1 MNPTVRNLGQTV
13 REARTRLGLSQRQL
27 AERAGL
33 SSGMLCLIER
43 GEANPSVQS
52 LIGLA
57 GALDMPLASF
67 FSDPG
72 DEQAVGTAE
81 SAHQAPS
88 RRMVLPASMRPVLA
102 LEGGVTWSRL
112 TPGPEEGL
120 EFREVRYEP
129 GACSSPRPLTHSGRE
144 WGLVLEGELTLELGP
159 ERLVLRPGDSVVF
172 DSQIPH
178 RTLNLGSEP
187 MRGVWVNFQPRS
199 TPPIPQEG
207 EVAS

>member
-1 MNPTVRNLGQTV
+1 MHPAVLNLGQKV
-13 REARTRLGLSQRQL
+13 REARARLGLSQRQL
-27 AERAGL
+27 AGRAGL

-67 FSDPG
+67 F
-72 DEQAVGTAE
+72 DELPDVTSGPEPTC
-81 SAHQAPS
+81 
-88 RRMVLPASMRPVLA
+88 RRMVLPAQMRPVLS

-112 TPGPEEGL
+112 TPSAEPGL

-129 GACSSPRPLTHSGRE
+129 GACSSPKPLTHSGRE

-159 ERLVLRPGDSVVF
+159 ERFVLNSGDSVVF
-172 DSQIPH
+172 DSHIPH
-178 RTLNLGSEP
+178 RTLNTGPTL
-187 MRGVWVNFQPRS
+187 MRGVWVNFQPRLGPS
-199 TPPIPQEG
+199 AERTDG
-207 EVAS
+207 